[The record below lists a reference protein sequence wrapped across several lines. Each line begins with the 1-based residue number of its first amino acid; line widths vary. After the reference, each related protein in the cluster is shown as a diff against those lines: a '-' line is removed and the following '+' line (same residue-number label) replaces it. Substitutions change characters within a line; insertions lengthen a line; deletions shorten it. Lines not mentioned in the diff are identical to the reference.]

1 MAEFAKEVLRV
12 NVEDEMKKSYLDY
25 AMSVIV
31 GRALPDVRDGLKPV
45 HRRVLFAMKEL
56 GNDYNKTR
64 IKSARVVG
72 DVTGKY
78 HPHGDVAVYDTV
90 VRMAQDFS
98 LRYLL
103 VDGQGNFG
111 SVDGDS
117 PAAMRYTEVRLTKLA
132 AELLRDIDR
141 DTVNFKP
148 NYDGTLD
155 EPTVLPT
162 MIPNLLVNGSAG
174 IAVGMATNIP
184 PQNLGEVI
192 DGTLALM
199 QNPELSVDELMKFI
213 PGPDFPTAG
222 IINGIAGVVEAY
234 RTGRGRIHVRG
245 RADIERDGNREQI
258 IITELPYQVNKARLI
273 EKIAELHKEKLIE
286 GIAGDGL
293 RDESDKDGMRVVID
307 VRRGENAEV
316 LLNNLYR
323 QTQLQTVFGINMV
336 ALVGGQ
342 PKVLNLKQILECFI
356 AHRREVVTRR
366 TVFEIRKARS
376 RAHILEG
383 LTVALANIDEMIE
396 LIKTSPTPVEAKE
409 RMLAKKW
416 SPGLVAALL
425 NGASD
430 RTRPEDAKF
439 YEGLS
444 EAGYQLSEIQAKE
457 ILEMRLARLTGLEQ
471 DKLSQEYQ
479 EILRH
484 ILELFRILDEP
495 DRLNEVIT
503 EELNGIKTNFADK
516 RRTVIETSQ
525 ADLEAEDLI
534 KPEDVVVTLSHA
546 GYVKRQPLTAYRA
559 QKRGGKGRSA
569 TNLKEEDFVERL
581 WVVNTH
587 DTLLTFT
594 SAGRVFK
601 TKVYRVPE
609 ASSGARGRPIVN
621 LIPIEPGEKIQA
633 ILPIRDFTDDK
644 SICFATRNGV
654 VKKTALSFFA
664 NVRSNGIRAIEFD
677 DGDGLVGVGLTD
689 GNSDI
694 MLFGSNGRAVRF
706 SEDVLRELGRTA
718 RGVRGMRFDDDGKV
732 VSLIIADS
740 KFVAQDSDD
749 EESDAAQA
757 TEIAAIIEGTEAIE
771 GAEAIELLDVA
782 GPQIL
787 TATERGYGK
796 RTPLRAFPRK
806 GRGGKGVIAIK
817 CSDRNGPLVAAIQID
832 DVDGLMLISDQGTL
846 VRTRASEIAKVGRNT
861 QGVTLMRM
869 VEAEKLIGIVRVDK
883 EEAPE
888 LDDDMPLNAPEITP
902 SNAADLSPGSEP
914 TA

>member
-12 NVEDEMKKSYLDY
+12 NVVEEMKQSYLDY

-56 GNDYNKTR
+56 GNDHNKVR

-78 HPHGDVAVYDTV
+78 HPHGDQAVYDTL
-90 VRMAQDFS
+90 VRMAQEFS

-111 SVDGDS
+111 SVDGDA
-117 PAAMRYTEVRLTKLA
+117 PAAMRYTEVRLSKLA

-141 DTVNFKP
+141 DTVNFRP

-162 MIPNLLVNGSAG
+162 LVPNLLVNGSAG

-199 QNPELSVDELMKFI
+199 RNSELTIDELMQFI

-222 IINGIAGVVEAY
+222 IINGVAGVVEAY
-234 RTGRGRIHVRG
+234 RTGRGRIYIRG
-245 RADIERDGNREQI
+245 RAEIEREGNRESI

-273 EKIAELHKEKLIE
+273 EKIAQLHKEKLIE

-323 QTQLQTVFGINMV
+323 QTQLETVFGINMV

-342 PKVLNLKQILECFI
+342 PKLLNLKEILECFI

-366 TVFEIRKARS
+366 TVFEIRKARA

-396 LIKTSPTPVEAKE
+396 LIKTSPTPVDAKE
-409 RMLAKKW
+409 RMLGKKW
-416 SPGLVAALL
+416 QPGMVAALL
-425 NGASD
+425 NSAGAD
-430 RTRPEDAKF
+430 RTRPENAKF
-439 YEGLS
+439 YEGLIDG
-444 EAGYQLSEIQAKE
+444 GYQLSELQAKE

-471 DKLSQEYQ
+471 ERLTQEYQ
-479 EILRH
+479 EILLH
-484 ILELFRILDEP
+484 IIELFRILDEP
-495 DRLNEVIT
+495 ERLNEVIT
-503 EELNGIKTNFADK
+503 DELVSIKTNFADK
-516 RRTVIETSQ
+516 RRTVIEASQ

-546 GYVKRQPLTAYRA
+546 GYVKRQPLTSYRA
-559 QKRGGKGRSA
+559 QKRGGRGRSA
-569 TNLKEEDFVERL
+569 TNLKDEDFVERL

-609 ASSGARGRPIVN
+609 ASSGSRGRPIVN
-621 LIPIEPGEKIQA
+621 LIAIEPNEKIQA
-633 ILPIRDFTDDK
+633 ILPIHEFSDSSFV
-644 SICFATRNGV
+644 CFATRNGV

-664 NVRSNGIRAIEFD
+664 NVRANGIRAIEFD

-689 GNSDI
+689 GSNDI

-706 SEDVLRELGRTA
+706 SEEVLRELGRTA

-732 VSLIIADS
+732 VSLIIADA
-740 KFVAQDSDD
+740 KYVMDDSGD
-749 EESDAAQA
+749 EADGDGAETDAADV
-757 TEIAAIIEGTEAIE
+757 EG
-771 GAEAIELLDVA
+771 DVQDQA

-817 CSDRNGPLVAAIQID
+817 CSERNGALVAVTQID
-832 DVDGLMLISDQGTL
+832 DSDGLMLISDQGTL
-846 VRTRASEIAKVGRNT
+846 VRTRAAEVAKVGRNT

-869 VEAEKLIGIVRVDK
+869 ADSEKLIGIVRLDPEDVVEAEVDATVGSK
-883 EEAPE
+883 PEAPPTVE
-888 LDDDMPLNAPEITP
+888 NTGANPDVNPGPEGE
-902 SNAADLSPGSEP
+902 SA
-914 TA
+914 

>member
-12 NVEDEMKKSYLDY
+12 NVEDEMKQSYLDY

-199 QNPELSVDELMKFI
+199 QNPELTVDELMKFI

-342 PKVLNLKQILECFI
+342 PKVLNLKQILECFV

-425 NGASD
+425 NGAGSD

-609 ASSGARGRPIVN
+609 ASSGSRGRPIVN

-677 DGDGLVGVGLTD
+677 EGDGLVGVGLTD
-689 GNSDI
+689 GSSDI

-740 KFVAQDSDD
+740 KFVAEDSDG
-749 EESDAAQA
+749 EEGEAVEV
-757 TEIAAIIEGTEAIE
+757 TEVVD
-771 GAEAIELLDVA
+771 GADVPELLDAA

-846 VRTRASEIAKVGRNT
+846 VRTRASEVAKVGRNT

-869 VEAEKLIGIVRVDK
+869 IDAEKLIGIVRVDK

-888 LDDDMPLNAPEITP
+888 LDDDIPLIAPEISP
-902 SNAADLSPGSEP
+902 PNAADLSPGSEP
-914 TA
+914 TS